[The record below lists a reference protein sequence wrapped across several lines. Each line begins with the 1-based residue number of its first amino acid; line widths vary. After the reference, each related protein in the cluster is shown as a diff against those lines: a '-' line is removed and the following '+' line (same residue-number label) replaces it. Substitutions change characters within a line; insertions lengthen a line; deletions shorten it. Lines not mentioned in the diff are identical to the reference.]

1 MSHSGARGLRWDVGA
16 RAVPVSSPGEAFG
29 PLFPLFGGGVWRSGR
44 PRRRSLWRIP
54 LTFFLTA

>member
-29 PLFPLFGGGVWRSGR
+29 PLFPLFGGGFGGPGGHVAGAFGGFPS
-44 PRRRSLWRIP
+44 PSS
-54 LTFFLTA
+54 